1 MKELNESHPNPRNIE
16 EIKQHIKTSIQQN
29 HFSKLD
35 RDIIRIFK
43 QKYPLL
49 TDMQVLTIFW
59 LHRCLGLAPLVF
71 EGQTQEEAKDFFKR
85 CKNFED
91 LNNNPNISYDTK
103 RQIGM
108 ALQNKMDFFTGNTEE
123 EAKTYLD
130 TYWERRRTG
139 ELKASK
145 TELEIYAAESEANEK
160 MHMQASVCQNC
171 HNDITPCS
179 QCPYYRQRY
188 PMAK

>member
-1 MKELNESHPNPRNIE
+1 MKYHKQRHPYPNTIE
-16 EIKQHIKTSIQQN
+16 EIKQHIKRSIQQN

-43 QKYPLL
+43 QNYPLL
-49 TDMQVLTIFW
+49 TNMQVLTIFW
-59 LHRCLGLAPLVF
+59 LHRCLELAPLVF

-85 CKNFED
+85 CKNLED
-91 LNNNPNISYDTK
+91 LKKNPQISQETK
-103 RQIGM
+103 HQIGM

-130 TYWERRRTG
+130 TYWERRRKG

-145 TELEIYAAESEANEK
+145 TELKFYAAESQANEK
-160 MHMQASVCQNC
+160 KHMQASRCPNCQN
-171 HNDITPCS
+171 DTTPCN
-179 QCPYYRQRY
+179 QCPYYL
-188 PMAK
+188 